1 MSWQLPITP
10 QRSPE
15 PLTPAQLAAGMEPP
29 PAPATHDAPDPRPW
43 LAGRIAACRQCEH
56 VATGGQTCAACDIRC
71 AHPSAAEHHPLL
83 AVPTST
89 CPAGLWP
96 LTP

>member
-10 QRSPE
+10 QHSPE
-15 PLTPAQLAAGMEPP
+15 PLTPAQLAAGMEQ
-29 PAPATHDAPDPRPW
+29 PAAPVPAAPDPRPW
-43 LAGRIAACRQCEH
+43 LAARIAACRQCEH
-56 VATGGQTCAACDIRC
+56 VARGGQTCAACDLRC
-71 AHPSAAEHHPLL
+71 AHPSAPEHHPLL

-96 LTP
+96 VTP

>member
-1 MSWQLPITP
+1 MSWSLPITP

-15 PLTPAQLAAGMEPP
+15 PLTPAQLAAGMDQP
-29 PAPATHDAPDPRPW
+29 PAPVPPAPDPRPW
-43 LAGRIAACRQCEH
+43 LAARIAACRTCPH

-71 AHPSAAEHHPLL
+71 AHPSAAEQRPLL

-89 CPAGLWP
+89 CPASLWP
-96 LTP
+96 VTP

>member
-15 PLTPAQLAAGMEPP
+15 SLTAAQLAAGMEQPP
-29 PAPATHDAPDPRPW
+29 TPAADPRPW
-43 LAGRIAACRQCEH
+43 LAGRIAACRACEH
-56 VATGGQTCAACDIRC
+56 VASGGQTCAACDLRC
-71 AHPSAAEHHPLL
+71 AHTSAAERRPLL
-83 AVPTST
+83 AVVTST

-96 LTP
+96 LIP

>member
-1 MSWQLPITP
+1 MSWSLPITTQP
-10 QRSPE
+10 SGA
-15 PLTPAQLAAGMEPP
+15 PLTPAQLAAGMAPP

-43 LAGRIAACRQCEH
+43 LAARIAACRACEH
-56 VATGGQTCAACDIRC
+56 VARGGQSCAACDLRC
-71 AHPSAAEHHPLL
+71 AHPSAPEHHPLL

-96 LTP
+96 VTP

>member
-1 MSWQLPITP
+1 MSWTIPVTP
-10 QRSPE
+10 QHSAA

-29 PAPATHDAPDPRPW
+29 PAPAPAALDSRPW
-43 LAGRIAACRQCEH
+43 IAARIAACRACTH
-56 VATGGQTCAACDIRC
+56 VARGGQTCAACDLRC
-71 AHPSAAEHHPLL
+71 AHPIAAARPPLL

-96 LTP
+96 LTT

>member
-1 MSWQLPITP
+1 MSWQLPVP
-10 QRSPE
+10 AQRSPE

-29 PAPATHDAPDPRPW
+29 PAPAMVAPDPRPW
-43 LAGRIAACRQCEH
+43 ISARIASCRTCPH
-56 VATGGQTCAACDIRC
+56 VARGGQSCAACDLRC
-71 AHPSAAEHHPLL
+71 AHPLAAERRPLL

-96 LTP
+96 VAP

>member
-1 MSWQLPITP
+1 MSWHLTITP

-29 PAPATHDAPDPRPW
+29 PAVPAALDQRPW
-43 LAGRIAACRQCEH
+43 LAGRVAACRSCEH
-56 VATGGQTCAACDIRC
+56 VATGGQSCAACDIRC
-71 AHPSAAEHHPLL
+71 AHPLAAERRPLL